1 MNTTYITPAIPTTA
15 PALAPRAWLEA
26 PLTLARRALD
36 TVLMW
41 QERERQRRQLMSLDA
56 RILTD
61 MGMSRA
67 DAVAEY
73 DKPFWRS

>member
-1 MNTTYITPAIPTTA
+1 MNTIYVNTVIPTTA
-15 PALAPRAWLEA
+15 PALAPRAWLRTGV
-26 PLTLARRALD
+26 TLAQRAWD

-41 QERERQRRQLMSLDA
+41 QERELQRGQLMTLDA

-61 MGMSRA
+61 MGINRA

-73 DKPFWRS
+73 EKPFWRS

>member
-1 MNTTYITPAIPTTA
+1 MNSTYVSSAIPTTA
-15 PALAPRAWLEA
+15 PALAPSTWLSTA
-26 PLTLARRALD
+26 VTLAQRALN
-36 TVLMW
+36 TVVQW
-41 QERERQRRQLMSLDA
+41 QEREIQRRQLMTLDA

-73 DKPFWRS
+73 EKPFWRS